1 MIKAIGGVRV
11 LFPARIAK
19 RIVMRLLDYLLV
31 HTRFLRMRLAPV
43 ILFASVIA
51 GCGPGDVDFNAE
63 IRPILNENCVA
74 CHGGVKTSAGLNLQF
89 RDMALL
95 GGESGEPA
103 IVPGNAGASSVM
115 RLISHDDPAM
125 RMPKEG
131 TPLTEGQIELI
142 RRWIDQGANWE
153 QHWAYDEPKRPRIP
167 DVEGTSSPIDAFVQE
182 QLQDAGLEP
191 ADEAPCS
198 VLARRVSLDL
208 IGLPLAPERVDV
220 FCDSGD
226 YEGLVD
232 DLLVDPAFGERW
244 TALWLDL
251 ARYADS
257 KGYEADRARSIW
269 RYRDWLIEAFNAD
282 MPFDQFTIEQLAG
295 DLLPDPTNDQL
306 IATAFNRN
314 TMTNEEGGTDDEEHR
329 LAQVIDR
336 VSTTWEVFQGT
347 TMACVQCHGHP
358 YDPFVQED
366 FYRSLAIFNNT
377 ADWDQPSEEPVLM
390 EFEPVHAERGAMLR
404 DELVSVEQE
413 LAAFVSTDSMV
424 AIRRTWEMQL
434 DDPAVNGKL
443 LNTSKNEVLR
453 IAAIAPEDRSPHQ
466 ETFIRNR
473 FADAHQST
481 SALRERRGEIRHAIN
496 ELNPIRTPIMQELP
510 PDEVRVTRVFERG
523 SFLSPL
529 DSVTP
534 GVPAVFD
541 QGDDTMDRLA
551 FAKWLVSE
559 ENPLTAR
566 VTVNRFWEQLF
577 GKGIVESTDDFGTVG
592 IPPSHPELLDWLA
605 VHFRDDLAW
614 SIKGLLKTIVMSGTY
629 RQDSSPTA
637 EKLEIDPDN
646 RLLSRGPR
654 FRLSAEQLRDQALAV
669 AGLLSDK
676 QGGPSVMPPQPDGIW
691 RNPYNGQQWVT
702 AEGENR
708 HRRAIYTYWRRTGP
722 YPSMVTFDAPS
733 REVCVSRRVRTN
745 TPLQALVTL
754 NDPAFWEAA
763 EALAERMEAASDDP
777 GQQIE
782 AGYRYAFG
790 RAPSSETHTVLSDL
804 ARETTL
810 PMAANAILN
819 LDAFLTKE

>member
-1 MIKAIGGVRV
+1 MR
-11 LFPARIAK
+11 FPALIA
-19 RIVMRLLDYLLV
+19 LAL
-31 HTRFLRMRLAPV
+31 FL
-43 ILFASVIA
+43 A
-51 GCGPGDVDFNAE
+51 GCGSGDVDFNAD

-74 CHGGVKTSAGLNLQF
+74 CHGGVKTSAALNLQF
-89 RDMALL
+89 RDLALL

-103 IVPGNAGASSVM
+103 IVPGDAGASAVVRM
-115 RLISHDDPAM
+115 ISHADPAY
-125 RMPKEG
+125 RMPKDEAA
-131 TPLTEGQIELI
+131 LSDAEIDLI

-153 QHWAYDEPKRPRIP
+153 RHWAYEPPARPEATTVDSWILN
-167 DVEGTSSPIDAFVQE
+167 PIDAFV
-182 QLQDAGLEP
+182 LDRLRDAGLEP
-191 ADEAPCS
+191 AEEASCS

-208 IGLPLAPERVDV
+208 IGLPSDPERVDA

-226 YEGLVD
+226 YEGLVE
-232 DLLVDPAFGERW
+232 DLLADPAFGERW

-269 RYRDWLIEAFNAD
+269 RYRDWLIDAFNAD
-282 MPFDQFTIEQLAG
+282 MPFDRFTIEQLAG
-295 DLLPDPTNDQL
+295 DLLPDPTEEQL

-314 TMTNEEGGTDDEEHR
+314 SMTNEEGGTDDEEHR

-336 VSTTWEVFQGT
+336 VGTTWEVFQGT

-377 ADWDQPSEEPVLM
+377 ADWDQPSEEPVLL
-390 EFEPVHAERGAMLR
+390 EFEPAHAAEGARLQAELASVEA
-404 DELVSVEQE
+404 ELV
-413 LAAFVSTDSMV
+413 AFARSDSMMTV
-424 AIRRTWEMQL
+424 RRAWETRL
-434 DDPAVNGKL
+434 DDPEVNGTL

-453 IAAIAPEDRSPHQ
+453 IAAIAPGDRSPHQ
-466 ETFIRNR
+466 EAFIRDR
-473 FADAHQST
+473 FADAHEST
-481 SALRERRGEIRHAIN
+481 AAIRERRGEIRRAIN
-496 ELNPIRTPIMQELP
+496 ELSPVRTPIMQELP
-510 PDEVRVTRVFERG
+510 PDEARVTRVFERG
-523 SFLSPL
+523 SFLSQL
-529 DSVTP
+529 EAVQG
-534 GVPAVFD
+534 GVPAVFN
-541 QGDDTMDRLA
+541 QGDETMDRLS
-551 FAKWLVSE
+551 FAEWLVSD

-577 GKGIVESTDDFGTVG
+577 GTGIVESTDDFGTVG

-605 VHFRDDLAW
+605 VHFRKDQAW
-614 SIKGLLKTIVMSGTY
+614 SMKGLLKTIVMSATY

-637 EKLEIDPDN
+637 AKLEMDPDN

-669 AGLLSDK
+669 SGLLSDQK
-676 QGGPSVMPPQPDGIW
+676 GGPSVMPPQPEGVW

-702 AEGENR
+702 AEGEDR

-722 YPSMVTFDAPS
+722 YPSMITFDAPS

-763 EALAERMEAASDDP
+763 EALAVRMEAASDDP
-777 GQQIE
+777 DEQVA
-782 AGYRYAFG
+782 AGYRFAFG
-790 RAPSSETHTVLSDL
+790 REPSETTRKVLTDL
-804 ARETTL
+804 AQETSV
-810 PMAANAILN
+810 PVAANAILN